1 MKIYVE
7 DVINYPQQEV
17 YRIQRDEMSNL
28 ADHLPN
34 IERIDVLEREEL
46 EGGVRIVNL
55 WKAAKTE
62 VPLVAR
68 KFIKPEMLSWKD
80 YARWH
85 DETFSCQ
92 WKLEMNFF
100 SDQVKV
106 SGKTTFEKLDDGR
119 VRSVIDGELEV
130 EVHKIPGVPKL
141 LARKFRPEV
150 EKFVIKLITPNLKG
164 VNRGIEK
171 YLDAQG

>member
-7 DVINYPQQEV
+7 DVINHSQQEV
-17 YRIQRDEMSNL
+17 YRVQRDEMSNL

-34 IERIDVLEREEL
+34 IERIDVLEREDVD
-46 EGGVRIVNL
+46 GGVRIVNL

-80 YARWH
+80 FARWH
-85 DETFSCQ
+85 DESFSCQ
-92 WKLEMNFF
+92 WRLEMNFF
-100 SDQVKV
+100 REQVKV
-106 SGKTTFEKLDDGR
+106 SGKTTFLKVDEARAK
-119 VRSVIDGELEV
+119 SVIEGELEV
-130 EVHKIPGVPKL
+130 EVHKIPGVPRL
-141 LARKFRPEV
+141 LARKFKPEV

-171 YLDAQG
+171 YLDTSG